1 MINQSQI
8 KPNTPVVGSNN
19 GQFAVVDH
27 MEGKDQIK
35 LMKDGKG
42 VHHFIPMSW
51 VTKVDDKVHIDRT
64 SGQAMN
70 DWLDKPQAATPKT

>member
-19 GQFAVVDH
+19 GKFAVVDH
-27 MEGKDQIK
+27 MEGTDQIK

-42 VHHFIPMSW
+42 VHHFIPMNW
-51 VTKVDDKVHIDRT
+51 VTKVDDKVHLDRT
-64 SGQAMN
+64 SSQAMSEWR
-70 DWLDKPQAATPKT
+70 DSPTVAAPKG